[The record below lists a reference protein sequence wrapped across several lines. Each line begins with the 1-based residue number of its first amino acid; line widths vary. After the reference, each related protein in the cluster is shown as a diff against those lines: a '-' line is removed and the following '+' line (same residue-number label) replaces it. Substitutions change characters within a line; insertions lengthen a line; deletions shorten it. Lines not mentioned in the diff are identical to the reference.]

1 MDANASHPSPDPHA
15 HGRPSGWVVAR
26 GASRA
31 WRRFRDDWRRH
42 APQARRRFIR
52 SLILGWVAC
61 AALAVGLAVGARALA
76 SQGMDAWDLRELQSL
91 LADSPMSFQS
101 AIWFEGWGSSA
112 MLIPVTI
119 VSIVLA
125 ALAGRALYAAAI
137 AAAYVLHDPL
147 IFLIHWIWPRVR
159 PDLVADG
166 IASPP
171 LNAFPSG
178 HTVQVIAVYGLL
190 AWMWARRSGSAIE
203 RTLALVCIALLT
215 ATVAYARLRLGTH
228 WPSDVLGAVPLG
240 LAWLLVCIVAI
251 RSAERLDAAAR

>member
-1 MDANASHPSPDPHA
+1 MHPSTPRDSP
-15 HGRPSGWVVAR
+15 GPSVLDRSNGWALASGAR
-26 GASRA
+26 CA
-31 WRRFRDDWRRH
+31 WRRFRDDWHEH
-42 APQARRRFIR
+42 APQARRRFVHW
-52 SLILGWVAC
+52 LVFGWLAC
-61 AALAVGLAVGARALA
+61 AALAVGLAVAARSLA
-76 SQGMDAWDLRELQSL
+76 SQGMNTWDLRVLHSL
-91 LADSPMSFQS
+91 LADSPMSFQA

-119 VSIVLA
+119 ASVVLA
-125 ALAGRALYAAAI
+125 VLARRPLYAAAI

-159 PDLVADG
+159 PDLVAGG

-190 AWMWARRSGSAIE
+190 AWMWARRSHSAIE
-203 RTLALVCIALLT
+203 RTLVVLGMALLT
-215 ATVAYARLRLGTH
+215 ATVAFARLRLGTH

-251 RSAERLDAAAR
+251 KSAERLNAAVR